1 MNIRH
6 NNVNPELKGKY
17 KAYAAQMSNSELEKW
32 YDETYQ
38 MCLLALLQIEN
49 LDRKAEFDK
58 LKAEIEK

>member
-1 MNIRH
+1 M
-6 NNVNPELKGKY
+6 
-17 KAYAAQMSNSELEKW
+17 AQMSNSELEKW